1 MEDDTFLLYG
11 AYGYTGQLI
20 ARLAAEYGLKPIL
33 AGRNEAKL
41 KALAKETGFEYLVV
55 NLADTKTL
63 IHALHKVP
71 VVLHAAG
78 PFIHTAQPMIEAC
91 LETKTHYLD
100 ITGEI
105 EVFELAHRYGPAAEQ
120 NDVMLMPGTGFDVV
134 PTDCMAK
141 YLAEQLPDATHLDLA
156 FAMRGGR
163 VSHGTAKTM
172 VEGLGESGKI
182 RKNGKITDVPLGHR
196 SQTIAF
202 AKDFSTFTMSIPWGD
217 VSTAYYTT
225 GIPNITTFTRVT
237 PGAYSLV
244 GILPYLGW
252 LLKMNWLRSLFRNRI
267 SAAPA
272 GPTDEER
279 ASGSSYVWGQVS
291 DDEGQRVTARFR
303 GPEGYTLT
311 AHASLIITKRVLD
324 GEVFPGH
331 LTPAGAYGPDLVL
344 EIPGTERELI

>member
-1 MEDDTFLLYG
+1 MEDNTFLLYG

-41 KALAKETGFEYLVV
+41 KALAKETGLEYLVV
-55 NLADTKTL
+55 NLTDTNTL

-163 VSHGTAKTM
+163 VSHGTANTM

-182 RKNGKITDVPLGHR
+182 RRNGKILDVPLGHR

-202 AKDFSTFTMSIPWGD
+202 AEDFTTLTMAIPWGD

-237 PGAYSLV
+237 PAAYSLV

-252 LLKMNWLRSLFRNRI
+252 LLKMNWLRKLFRSRI

-272 GPTDEER
+272 GPTAEER
-279 ASGSSYVWGQVS
+279 ARGSSYVWGQVS
-291 DDEGQRVTARFR
+291 DDEGNRVTARFR

-311 AHASLIITKRVLD
+311 AHASLIITKRVLA

-344 EIPGTERELI
+344 EIPGTRRELG

>member
-1 MEDDTFLLYG
+1 MEDNTFLLYG

-55 NLADTKTL
+55 NLANTNAL

-71 VVLHAAG
+71 AVLHAAG

-120 NDVMLMPGTGFDVV
+120 NDVMLMPGIGFDVV

-196 SQTIAF
+196 SQTIPF
-202 AKDFSTFTMSIPWGD
+202 AEDFSTFTMAIPWGD

-225 GIPNITTFTRVT
+225 GIPNVTTFTRVS
-237 PGAYSLV
+237 PGAYRLV

-252 LLKMNWLRSLFRNRI
+252 LLKMNWLRNLFRSRI

-272 GPTDEER
+272 GPTAEER

-311 AHASLIITKRVLD
+311 AHASLIITKRVLA

-344 EIPGTERELI
+344 EIPGTKRELC